1 MDARRY
7 DRNAD
12 QLTQI
17 LRHLRMVK
25 RGIYITTGKRAE
37 KYHEEISDAIDM
49 VQELIKINDELGFA
63 TTKGW
68 I

>member
-1 MDARRY
+1 MDTRRY

-17 LRHLRMVK
+17 LTHLRTV
-25 RGIYITTGKRAE
+25 RGGIYISTGKRAQ
-37 KYHEEISDAIDM
+37 KYYDEISDAIDM
-49 VQELIKINDELGFA
+49 ILELIKINDELGFA
-63 TTKGW
+63 TAKGW

>member
-1 MDARRY
+1 
-7 DRNAD
+7 
-12 QLTQI
+12 
-17 LRHLRMVK
+17 MVK